1 MILLGMTGPIGHGKS
16 TFAKA
21 AALYEPSYIHL
32 ESSMIIA
39 EVANE
44 LHKSMRALP
53 KRDNVNNINDWLKSL
68 PDILK
73 KTVHA
78 NCTYGQIKLD
88 INKINQHPIE
98 YVKLFLHIQN
108 LTSKPDL
115 AKHKITKEN
124 KEVYRPL
131 LQWLGGYLVRR
142 VDDSI
147 WYKEI
152 VRRVKKAE
160 QDGYKLCIIG
170 GLRFPQD
177 ATCLRIAGGI
187 IIKVYRPD
195 HLQYDMLDPTERE
208 RDNIKPDSTIISNG
222 TIDDMSR
229 CTKQVLNDLAGYHL
243 QKNYYTK
250 KQ

>member
-1 MILLGMTGPIGHGKS
+1 MILIGLTGPIGHGKS
-16 TFAKA
+16 SFAKA
-21 AALYEPSYIHL
+21 VELYESSYKHF

-44 LHKSMRALP
+44 LHKIMHSLP
-53 KRDNVNNINDWLKSL
+53 KRDDVDSINDWLKAL
-68 PDILK
+68 PEILK
-73 KTVHA
+73 KTVHT
-78 NCTYGQIKLD
+78 NCTYDQIKLD
-88 INKINQHPIE
+88 ADRINKHPIE

-108 LTSKPDL
+108 LASNPEL
-115 AKHKITKEN
+115 AKRKITKDN
-124 KEVYRPL
+124 KEAYRPF
-131 LQWLGGYLVRR
+131 LQWLGGYLVRH

-152 VRRVKKAE
+152 CRRVKITE
-160 QDGYKLCIIG
+160 QEGFKLCIVG

-177 ATCLRIAGGI
+177 ATTLRSAGGI

-208 RDNIKPDSTIISNG
+208 RDNIKPDCIIISNG
-222 TIDDMSR
+222 SLDDLNMT
-229 CTKQVLNDLAGYHL
+229 TKKVLEDLSSYHL

>member
-16 TFAKA
+16 SFAKA
-21 AALYEPSYIHL
+21 AAEFEPSYIHL

-44 LHKSMRALP
+44 LHKNLRALP
-53 KRDNVNNINDWLKSL
+53 KRDNVDSINDWLKSL

-73 KTVHA
+73 TTVHA
-78 NCTYGQIKLD
+78 NCTFDQVKLD
-88 INKINQHPIE
+88 IERINRHPVE
-98 YVKLFLHIQN
+98 YTKLFLHIEN
-108 LTSKPDL
+108 ITGKPDL
-115 AKHKITKEN
+115 TKHMITKEN
-124 KEVYRPL
+124 KESYRPL
-131 LQWLGGYLVRR
+131 LQWLGGYLVRH
-142 VDDSI
+142 VDDGI

-152 VRRVKKAE
+152 LRRVKKAE
-160 QDGYKLCIIG
+160 EEGYKLCIVG

-177 ATCLRIAGGI
+177 AAYIRQAKGV

-208 RDNIKPDSTIISNG
+208 RDNIKADCIIVSNG
-222 TIDDMSR
+222 TIEDLNSS
-229 CTKQVLNDLAGYHL
+229 TKQVLEDLKYNKL